1 MHRFHFG
8 KSILKKTY
16 RFNLFLAISEL
27 LFGHKKNSSK
37 VYNIYPNARTRSKK
51 VGTSQALSVG
61 YFRISNDER
70 NIFKC
75 CRRDARAAEER
86 CAVIWKHLSPRF
98 RINAVEKLSGWKATG
113 GARVLV
119 SRSGRGGCVTLVW
132 VLTGHRGGRR
142 AEQGR
147 RRQLAVE
154 EEEEEAAASIANST
168 PSTHRPAFTL
178 TFLWKARAHHSP
190 AHFGKQ

>member
-1 MHRFHFG
+1 MEG
-8 KSILKKTY
+8 SYKSEKDY
-16 RFNLFLAISEL
+16 FLYDVKCCQNMKISSWRREL
-27 LFGHKKNSSK
+27 QKST
-37 VYNIYPNARTRSKK
+37 IW
-51 VGTSQALSVG
+51 SVCRQVFTVEE
-61 YFRISNDER
+61 YFRNFRRER

-154 EEEEEAAASIANST
+154 EEEEEAAGSIANST

-178 TFLWKARAHHSP
+178 TFLWSLKGKGSP
-190 AHFGKQ
+190 IASSFWETIT

>member
-1 MHRFHFG
+1 MEWWVLTRVRKMNFYLMSNVAKIWRYPVEEENCK
-8 KSILKKTY
+8 KSTIW
-16 RFNLFLAISEL
+16 
-27 LFGHKKNSSK
+27 
-37 VYNIYPNARTRSKK
+37 
-51 VGTSQALSVG
+51 SVCRQVFTVEE
-61 YFRISNDER
+61 YFRNFRRER

-154 EEEEEAAASIANST
+154 EEEEAAASIANST
-168 PSTHRPAFTL
+168 PSTHRPAVTL
-178 TFLWKARAHHSP
+178 TFLSKARAHHSP